1 MKVNYFDLGLGEV
14 NPKHCWELDQILKFF
29 IKENIDYNI
38 YGIEASLYSSFIA
51 KHKYKKNPNIKICNF
66 AISNNEG
73 QIKLY
78 NTKTGINGASIY
90 NSKNNVNKNR
100 YEIIEG
106 KKFSTFLKKEK
117 IDLENSINIVKI
129 NIEGAE
135 WDFFNDIVINNLVG
149 KFDIFCGQGH
159 DVHKIKDFVDN
170 GIDKQYMKLLKT
182 HNIVLHR
189 FSEWKPERNIN
200 IYKLISDILISKK

>member
-14 NPKHCWELDQILKFF
+14 NRNHCWELDQILKFF

-38 YGIEASLYSSFIA
+38 YGIEASLYSSLVA
-51 KHKYKKNPNIKICNF
+51 KNKYKKNPNIKICNF

-100 YEIIEG
+100 YEIIDG
-106 KKFSTFLKKEK
+106 KRFSTFLKQEK

-129 NIEGAE
+129 NIEDFPNKHAPAE
-135 WDFFNDIVINNLVG
+135 
-149 KFDIFCGQGH
+149 
-159 DVHKIKDFVDN
+159 
-170 GIDKQYMKLLKT
+170 
-182 HNIVLHR
+182 
-189 FSEWKPERNIN
+189 P
-200 IYKLISDILISKK
+200 